1 MTEYAAILMSH
12 SGCYITNKNNS
23 IRFIPLGHHPDFQSA
38 ISHACQSLDSVEIY
52 AGVLKTNKAL
62 RYWVASRRELAEASQ
77 QLSKA
82 IRESEKG
89 KEENEADE

>member
-23 IRFIPLGHHPDFQSA
+23 IRFIPLGHHADFQSA

-52 AGVLKTNKAL
+52 AGILKTNKAL

-77 QLSKA
+77 QLAKA
-82 IRESEKG
+82 IRDSEEE
-89 KEENEADE
+89 EENEADD